1 MLSSLLSSPQT
12 LETSKSKNI
21 IKIYFKFMEQICSSV
36 LGVEPGA
43 SHMTG
48 KLSVPLSYT
57 PGLIG
62 VLRFILL
69 QECFTCM
76 YKCMLCLVPAGCWK
90 RAGVN
95 RQLWTVIWIL
105 ETKPEFSQRAASAL
119 NPPSPTPV
127 CGVLITILFFF
138 TVSSFTILVYLFV

>member
-1 MLSSLLSSPQT
+1 MTDPECSDDAKTAFWAWSCWVLAALPAAGVAAMLSSLLSSPQT

-21 IKIYFKFMEQICSSV
+21 IKMYFKFMEQICSSV

-48 KLSVPLSYT
+48 KLSVTLSYT
-57 PGLIG
+57 PSPIG

-95 RQLWTVIWIL
+95 RQL
-105 ETKPEFSQRAASAL
+105 
-119 NPPSPTPV
+119 
-127 CGVLITILFFF
+127 
-138 TVSSFTILVYLFV
+138 